1 MAQVGSKENPLERN
15 EPMMIAKA
23 FMEKVKVEGGVRGAA
38 LWLVGGTWLMWQ
50 GGGWEP
56 RTGEQIERE
65 LWRWMDQLWYCTGG
79 KETSFAKLVP
89 KKGLVAD
96 VVAALAARCE
106 APWERTPVWVSGEK
120 RPDPMEC
127 VAFQDVVLWV
137 KGDGVEVVCERD
149 ETWLDVG
156 GVPARWANRGEGCSR
171 WMQAL
176 EEWSCGD
183 EKWKELLQR
192 FMGYCLMGKR
202 GYAKWMLMQG
212 KSRAGKGVIA
222 DVLKVLVGKGG
233 WFETGMS
240 ELGGEFG
247 LDGAE
252 CAKVLSLSEF
262 HEAEPGLVSKVS
274 RVLKNIVG
282 EDGVTINAKYVRQ
295 TRRKVGA
302 VPLIQA
308 NMMPRLPNESEGIS
322 SKMLVL
328 PFTVGFRDTQ
338 GDRKPD
344 YRLRERL
351 KAEIA
356 GIASWAI
363 CGAMALEKAEG
374 LDWPEPEK
382 GEVVRQG
389 FRVKN
394 NPLDAFLES
403 RFAKD
408 ESGFVTADVLWRE
421 WLAWKKDNDVR
432 LGMGRAYLPMRLE
445 QESTWKIERMRRRAM
460 KDGKPVQVRGL
471 KGLGLLKVGE
481 ATL

>member
-1 MAQVGSKENPLERN
+1 MASLGTKESPLRQN
-15 EPMMIAKA
+15 EPMEIARA
-23 FMEKVKVEGGVRGAA
+23 FILKTKEEGGAKGPA
-38 LWLVGGTWLMWQ
+38 LWLVGGTWLAWC
-50 GGGWEP
+50 GGMWEP
-56 RTGEQIERE
+56 RTQEQIERA
-65 LWRWMDQLWYCTGG
+65 LWRWMDELWFCCGG
-79 KETSFAKLVP
+79 KETSIQKLVP
-89 KKGLVAD
+89 KKGVVAD
-96 VVAALAARCE
+96 VMAALAAKCE
-106 APWERTPVWVSGEK
+106 APWERTPVWVGVTG

-127 VAFQDVVLWV
+127 VAFEDVVLWV
-137 KGDGVEVVCERD
+137 RPGAVEVVCARD

-156 GVPARWANRGEGCSR
+156 GVPARWANREEGCPR

-183 EKWKELLQR
+183 QKWKDLLQW
-192 FMGYCLMGKR
+192 FMGYCLLGKR

-222 DVLKVLVGKGG
+222 DVLKMLVGKGG

-240 ELGGEFG
+240 ELGGDFG

-328 PFTVGFRDTQ
+328 PFTVGFRDAQ

-351 KAEIA
+351 KAEVA
-356 GIASWAI
+356 GIAAWAI
-363 CGAMALEKAEG
+363 AGAMALEQAEG
-374 LDWPEPEK
+374 LGWPEPDK
-382 GEVVRQG
+382 GEMVRQG
-389 FRVKN
+389 FRIKN

-403 RFAKD
+403 KFAKD

-432 LGMGRAYLPMRLE
+432 VAMGRAFLPMRLE
-445 QESTWKIERMRRRAM
+445 QESTWKVERMRKRVMR
-460 KDGKPVQVRGL
+460 DGKPEQVRGL

-481 ATL
+481 GML

>member
-1 MAQVGSKENPLERN
+1 MASIGTKENPLRHN
-15 EPMMIAKA
+15 EPMEIARA
-23 FMEKVKVEGGVRGAA
+23 FILKTKEEGGAKGAA
-38 LWLVGGTWLMWQ
+38 LWLVGGTWLAWC
-50 GGGWEP
+50 GGVWEP
-56 RTGEQIERE
+56 RTQEQIERA
-65 LWRWMDQLWYCTGG
+65 LWRWMDELWFCCGG
-79 KETSFAKLVP
+79 KETSIQKLVP
-89 KKGLVAD
+89 KKGVVAD
-96 VVAALAARCE
+96 VMAALAAKCE
-106 APWERTPVWVSGEK
+106 APWERTPVWVGVSG

-127 VAFQDVVLWV
+127 VAFEDVVLWV
-137 KGDGVEVVCERD
+137 RPGAVEVVCARD

-156 GVPARWANRGEGCSR
+156 GVPARWANREAGCPR

-183 EKWKELLQR
+183 QKWKDLLQW
-192 FMGYCLMGKR
+192 FMGYCLLGKR

-222 DVLKVLVGKGG
+222 DVLKMLVGKGG

-240 ELGGEFG
+240 ELGGDFG

-328 PFTVGFRDTQ
+328 PFTVGFRDAQ

-351 KAEIA
+351 KTEVA
-356 GIASWAI
+356 GIAAWAI
-363 CGAMALEKAEG
+363 AGAMALEQAEG
-374 LDWPEPEK
+374 LGWPEPDK
-382 GEVVRQG
+382 GEMVRQG
-389 FRVKN
+389 FRIKN

-403 RFAKD
+403 KFAKD

-432 LGMGRAYLPMRLE
+432 VAMGRAFLPMRLE
-445 QESTWKIERMRRRAM
+445 QESTWKVERMRKRVMR
-460 KDGKPVQVRGL
+460 DGKPEQVRGL

-481 ATL
+481 GML